1 MAENSA
7 KSRDRA
13 TEAGGRGRRPGRI
26 RRIVRR
32 LAKLVLLLL
41 LVPLILLP
49 LYRFVDPPITTV
61 MLWNRIGGAS
71 IVRQWADIEAISPNL
86 VRAVLVAEDARF
98 CSHGGI
104 DLKEVE
110 AVLED
115 LGEGESPRGASTITM
130 QVVKNLFLWPERSYL
145 RKGLEVPLAFY
156 ADLVLPKKRI
166 MEIYL
171 NIVEWD
177 RGVYGAEAA
186 ARHYFNVSAADLG
199 RGASAQLAIT
209 LPAPASRNPAR
220 PDAQMRRLAAIVAR
234 RADQSGAYVTCVLG

>member
-7 KSRDRA
+7 KSRERTAD
-13 TEAGGRGRRPGRI
+13 AGGRPKRRGFI
-26 RRIVRR
+26 RRVVGR

-41 LVPLILLP
+41 LVPVVLLP

-71 IVRQWADIEAISPNL
+71 IVRQWADLGAISPDL
-86 VRAVLVAEDARF
+86 VRAVLVSEDARF
-98 CSHGGI
+98 CSHNGV

-110 AVLED
+110 VVLED
-115 LGEGESPRGASTITM
+115 LGDGTSPRGASTITM

-145 RKGLEVPLAFY
+145 RKGIEVPLAFY

-177 RGVYGAEAA
+177 RGVYGADAA
-186 ARHYFNVSAADLG
+186 GRHYFNVSAADLG
-199 RGASAQLAIT
+199 RGQSALLAVT
-209 LPAPASRNPAR
+209 LPAPAGRNPAR
-220 PDAQMRRLAAIVAR
+220 PDGQMRRLAAIVAG
-234 RADQSGAYVTCVLG
+234 RADKSGAYVTCVLG

>member
-1 MAENSA
+1 MAEKSA
-7 KSRDRA
+7 KSRERTAD
-13 TEAGGRGRRPGRI
+13 AGANPKRRGII
-26 RRIVRR
+26 RRFAGR
-32 LAKLVLLLL
+32 LIRLVLLLL
-41 LVPLILLP
+41 LVPVVLLP

-71 IVRQWADIEAISPNL
+71 IVRQWVDIGAISPNL

-98 CSHGGI
+98 CSHSGI

-115 LGEGESPRGASTITM
+115 IGDGESPRGASTITM

-186 ARHYFNVSAADLG
+186 AQHYFNLSAAELG
-199 RGASAQLAIT
+199 RGQSALLAVA

-220 PDAQMRRLAAIVAR
+220 PDSQTRRLAAIVAG
-234 RADQSGAYVTCVLG
+234 RADQSGAYVSCILG